1 MIRGKVRGLLL
12 LAATAATLLAV
23 AAPAGAASAQ
33 TREPAAS
40 FTVQAVFTGA
50 GTGSRVPGR
59 IVCHGG
65 PSRPYYILPNHRS
78 IATAG
83 VVQCSSRVAGISFSI
98 LLTKDFKVAAKK
110 GVATLGKKRAAGAA
124 TYKCPTNRTH
134 RYAGV
139 MFGLIV
145 FPPGY
150 TPHERTFAVQSLPAR
165 LRCRG

>member
-1 MIRGKVRGLLL
+1 MIRERIRALLL
-12 LAATAATLLAV
+12 LAAAAAMLLAV
-23 AAPAGAASAQ
+23 AAPVGTASAQ
-33 TREPAAS
+33 ARAPASS
-40 FTVQAVFTGA
+40 FTVQAVFTGSKA
-50 GTGSRVPGR
+50 PGR

-65 PSRPYYILPNHRS
+65 PSRPYYILPNHKS

-83 VVQCSSRVAGISFSI
+83 VVQCSSRVAGISFSL
-98 LLTKDFKVAAKK
+98 LLTKDLKAVAKK
-110 GVATLGKKRAAGAA
+110 AVATLGKKRAAGAA
-124 TYKCPTNRTH
+124 TYKCPTDRTH

-150 TPHERTFAVQSLPAR
+150 TPHERTFAVQSLPAH